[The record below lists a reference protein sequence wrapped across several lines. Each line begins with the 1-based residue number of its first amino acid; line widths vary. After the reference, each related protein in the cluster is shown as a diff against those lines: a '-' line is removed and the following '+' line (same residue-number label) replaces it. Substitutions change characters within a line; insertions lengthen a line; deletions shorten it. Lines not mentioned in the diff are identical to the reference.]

1 MFGKLHRELL
11 MATLGTLLAT
21 FIFYL
26 AGKELLYYG
35 LDHLLAG
42 TGFLEEVTN
51 RSIEKFQEYVTQNSL
66 ASTDSDAIYKWIKEK
81 EPVSLALVDEGAVYE
96 NEIVVDTADY
106 QDGQTEPDPLVEGFY
121 YDIQFADKTARIYYD
136 GFYDYKAAT
145 ATAGVMLT
153 LSLVFFIVVFT
164 RLIKSKITYVT
175 RLEAGIHIL
184 ESGDLQYE
192 IEVRGCDEL
201 AGLAESLN
209 DMRKSLDSQI
219 AAKEEAFQA
228 NRSLIT
234 ALSHDLRTP
243 LTTQTGYLEI
253 LREGHYESKQEH
265 DRYVE
270 KCLDNCRQLKQMSD
284 RLFEYFMAFRKE
296 EEEHCDM
303 ETFDAGELFLQFI
316 SENIFLLEEEGYT
329 FRLDIMQEKV
339 QVKANVEYLCRIF
352 DNIVSNLRKY
362 AEKSRPVLIIVGMED
377 GYVTVAVRNSYRA
390 KPVTVESTRI
400 GLENVKS
407 LMRSQGGRAETVKEE
422 EFFEVKLYFPRA

>member
-1 MFGKLHRELL
+1 

-21 FIFYL
+21 FIFYV

-35 LDHLLAG
+35 LDHLLTE
-42 TGFLEEVTN
+42 TGFLEEITN
-51 RSIEKFQEYVTQNSL
+51 RSVEKFQEYVTENAL
-66 ASTDSDAIYKWIKEK
+66 TSTDSDAIYKWAKEK
-81 EPVSLALVDEGAVYE
+81 EPVSLS
-96 NEIVVDTADY
+96 VVDDRNVYMDEMMIDSAEY
-106 QDGQTEPDPLVEGFY
+106 PEGQAASDPLMAGYY
-121 YDIQFADKTARIYYD
+121 YDIWFSDKMARIYYD
-136 GFYDYKAAT
+136 GFYDYKAGT
-145 ATAGVMLT
+145 ATAGVMLMF
-153 LSLVFFIVVFT
+153 SLVFFIVVFT

-175 RLEAGIHIL
+175 RLEEGIHIL

-209 DMRKSLDSQI
+209 DMRKSLDGQI

-253 LREGHYESKQEH
+253 LREGHYESQQEH

-270 KCLDNCRQLKQMSD
+270 KCLDNCRQLRQMSD
-284 RLFEYFMAFRKE
+284 RLFEYFMAFRRE
-296 EEEHCDM
+296 EEERCDR

-329 FRLDIMQEKV
+329 FRLDIMQETA
-339 QVKANVEYLCRIF
+339 QVEANVEYLCRIF

-362 AEKSRPVLIIVGMED
+362 AEKSQPVLISVSMEE
-377 GYVTVAVRNSYRA
+377 GYITVSVRNSYRTE
-390 KPVTVESTRI
+390 PVTVESTRI